1 MEGIERSISEVTNS
15 SLKKTKFNPVVTSRD
30 SQIIQRWKHLFIPDG
45 WKIGNSST
53 SSLSCKQIG
62 WRPPD
67 EGYWK
72 LNFDGAS
79 RGNPGPFGF
88 GACIRNSEGD
98 VVAITVSPLPINT
111 NNMVEAQALLAS
123 LILAKQGNFWLLHIE
138 GDSSVII
145 NACIHRTIFSWKLKY
160 ILIQIW
166 RLLDE
171 CMDVCISHT
180 YREGKQVADF
190 LSNLGCDGLLDFT
203 LYP

>member
-1 MEGIERSISEVTNS
+1 MVVWAIWWERNKHIFRKESHTLEIVLEGIERSISEVTNS
-15 SLKKTKFNPVVTSRD
+15 SLKKSKFNHVVTSWD

-45 WKIGNSST
+45 WKIGNSFT
-53 SSLSCKQIG
+53 SSLSRKQTG

-79 RGNPGPFGF
+79 RGNPGPSGF
-88 GACIRNSEGD
+88 GACIRNLDGN
-98 VVAITVSPLPINT
+98 VVAITISPLPINT
-111 NNMVEAQALLAS
+111 NNMAEAQALLAG
-123 LILAKQGNFWLLHIE
+123 LTLAKQGNFQLLHIE

-145 NACIHRTIFSWKLKY
+145 NACIHRNIFSWKLKY

-171 CMDVCISHT
+171 CMDVSISHT
-180 YREGKQVADF
+180 
-190 LSNLGCDGLLDFT
+190 
-203 LYP
+203 

>member
-1 MEGIERSISEVTNS
+1 MFGLFSGNKKKYIFRKENHTLEIVLEGIERSISDVTNS
-15 SLKKTKFNPVVTSRD
+15 SLKKSKFNHVVTSWD

-45 WKIGNSST
+45 WKIDTSST
-53 SSLSCKQIG
+53 SLSRKQTR

-79 RGNPGPFGF
+79 RGNPGPSGS
-88 GACIRNSEGD
+88 GACIRNLDGD

-111 NNMVEAQALLAS
+111 NNMVVAQALFAS

-145 NACIHRTIFSWKLKY
+145 NAYIHRTIFS
-160 ILIQIW
+160 
-166 RLLDE
+166 
-171 CMDVCISHT
+171 
-180 YREGKQVADF
+180 
-190 LSNLGCDGLLDFT
+190 
-203 LYP
+203 